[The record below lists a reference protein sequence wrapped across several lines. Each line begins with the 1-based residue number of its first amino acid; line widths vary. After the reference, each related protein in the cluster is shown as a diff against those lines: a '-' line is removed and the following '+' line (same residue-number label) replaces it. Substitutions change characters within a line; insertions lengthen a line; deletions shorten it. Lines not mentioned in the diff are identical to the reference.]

1 MCLKAERIINM
12 KSTGIV
18 RKVDE
23 LGRIV
28 LPIETRKRLELAAG
42 DGVEIFVEK
51 DRVILKKYEPS
62 CIFCGDADDVVT
74 YREKKICRKCLEELK
89 TKNDECL
96 QRETIGKTKNCRM
109 TQKSAAVVSFCAQ
122 TAQNYTAA

>member
-1 MCLKAERIINM
+1 MKALG
-12 KSTGIV
+12 TV

-28 LPIETRKRLELAAG
+28 LPIETRKRLELSPG

-74 YREKKICRKCLEELK
+74 YKEKKICRKCLAELK
-89 TKNDECL
+89 TES
-96 QRETIGKTKNCRM
+96 E
-109 TQKSAAVVSFCAQ
+109 A
-122 TAQNYTAA
+122 

>member
-1 MCLKAERIINM
+1 M
-12 KSTGIV
+12 KSLGIV

-28 LPIETRKRLELAAG
+28 LPIETRRRLELEPG

-62 CIFCGDADDVVT
+62 CIFCNSACGLVS
-74 YREKKICRKCLEELK
+74 YRGRNVCMECIEKMSNI
-89 TKNDECL
+89 
-96 QRETIGKTKNCRM
+96 
-109 TQKSAAVVSFCAQ
+109 
-122 TAQNYTAA
+122 